1 MGKGVARDIQGDAE
15 GQDGRFQGG
24 GVEPELRELREDM
37 WEIGW
42 PEISK
47 ETQEVKMG
55 NSRVADDGKRCVQ
68 PLDVAG
74 ISFVME

>member
-1 MGKGVARDIQGDAE
+1 MGNRVASDVQGDPE

-24 GVEPELRELREDM
+24 GFEPELRELREDM

-47 ETQEVKMG
+47 ETQKV
-55 NSRVADDGKRCVQ
+55 
-68 PLDVAG
+68 
-74 ISFVME
+74 